1 LFEDQGGDMLR
12 FYVEVACTAYR
23 RQLIYRWANLAG
35 LFTNCF
41 FCVILSSVMIALYHA
56 RPVTAGYS
64 LRDAL
69 SYIWATQALIMSV
82 LPFNWID
89 LMLAIRSGEV
99 VADLSKPCD
108 FFLYW
113 FSRELG
119 RSVYYVLFR
128 ALPIYGVGW
137 LLCGL
142 EVGANW
148 SIWPAFLGCLVLG
161 IMAGVVFR
169 VFLNLMAFW
178 IIEARAVITL
188 GTTLAQFLSGA
199 YIPVVFFPA
208 WLSSLATWLPFN
220 GMMNVPAQI
229 FLGKLTRQTL
239 LFELALQLGWLLVS
253 ITVVRHITSLA
264 TRRVVVQG
272 G

>member
-1 LFEDQGGDMLR
+1 MLR
-12 FYVEVACTAYR
+12 FYIEVARTAYR

-56 RPVTAGYS
+56 RPITAGYS

-69 SYIWATQALIMSV
+69 SYTWSTQALIMTV
-82 LPFNWID
+82 LPFGWID

-99 VADLSKPCD
+99 VAELSKPCD

-119 RSVYYVLFR
+119 RSVYYFLFR
-128 ALPIYGVGW
+128 GLPIYAIGC
-137 LLCGL
+137 LLFGL
-142 EVGANW
+142 EIGANW
-148 SIWPAFLGCLVLG
+148 LVWPAFLGCLVLG
-161 IMAGVVFR
+161 MMAGVVFR
-169 VFLNLMAFW
+169 VLLNLVAFW
-178 IIEARAVITL
+178 IIEARAVVVL

-208 WLSSLATWLPFN
+208 KLSTLATWLPFN
-220 GMMNVPAQI
+220 GMMNAPTQV
-229 FLGKLTRQTL
+229 FLGKLSSQAL
-239 LFELALQLGWLLVS
+239 LFELALQLGWLFLS
-253 ITVVRHITSLA
+253 ILVVRHITSIA